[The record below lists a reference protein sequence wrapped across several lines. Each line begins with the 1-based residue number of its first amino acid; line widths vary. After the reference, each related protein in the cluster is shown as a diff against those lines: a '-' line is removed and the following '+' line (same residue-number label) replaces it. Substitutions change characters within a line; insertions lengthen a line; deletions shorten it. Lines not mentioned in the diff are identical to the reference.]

1 MGVRLHGARRATLD
15 FDALVSFT
23 PDNLEA
29 LCAAMRELKARIRAD
44 GFSDAEAIAVAP
56 AMIHPETF
64 TRSELTTWMTDAGPF
79 DVLHDIPNRDGTRRQ
94 FADLAEGSAEADFGG
109 VRVRVA
115 ALDDI
120 VSSKEWA
127 NRPKD
132 RDALDELHD
141 LQMRQRLL
149 DKGSRRV

>member
-1 MGVRLHGARRATLD
+1 MSIGAAFT
-15 FDALVSFT
+15 VSSA
-23 PDNLEA
+23 DQQL
-29 LCAAMRELKARIRAD
+29 RIRAE
-44 GFSDAEAIAVAP
+44 GFSDAEAIAAAP

-64 TRSELTTWMTDAGPF
+64 TRAELTTWMTDAGPL

-94 FADLAEGSAEADFGG
+94 FEDLAAGSAEADFGG

-132 RDALDELHD
+132 RAALDELRA

-149 DKGSRRV
+149 DQARRDVDVEHRRGRDPDHGYDC